1 MSKIKNSILFFNK
14 ILAPFHKL
22 VNRLFDSMGE
32 GHQGGADDEHSD
44 APHELCEAC
53 SEDGDGTKLSNEGHK
68 KAK

>member
-1 MSKIKNSILFFNK
+1 
-14 ILAPFHKL
+14 
-22 VNRLFDSMGE
+22 MGE

-44 APHELCEAC
+44 ASHKLCEAR